1 MAEFVLV
8 ETYVEHSYHDN
19 YLMGVYF
26 DGGVFT
32 DNDDDNYSLEL
43 VYKVNNDECDE
54 MIFKDTEEN
63 KFFHVYYSE
72 DEKGKSVRFISDEH
86 NFVDC
91 FEVIPKTKTIVVFE
105 EVE

>member
-1 MAEFVLV
+1 MMKKYPV
-8 ETYVEHSYHDN
+8 EILEE
-19 YLMGVYF
+19 LCF

-54 MIFKDTEEN
+54 MVFKDTEEN

-86 NFVDC
+86 NCVDC

-105 EVE
+105 EPE

>member
-1 MAEFVLV
+1 MNCVMMKKYPV
-8 ETYVEHSYHDN
+8 EILEE
-19 YLMGVYF
+19 LCF

-72 DEKGKSVRFISDEH
+72 EWCLKNLN
-86 NFVDC
+86 NFLNC
-91 FEVIPKTKTIVVFE
+91 AIMCI
-105 EVE
+105 

>member
-1 MAEFVLV
+1 MNCVMMKKYPV
-8 ETYVEHSYHDN
+8 EILEE
-19 YLMGVYF
+19 LCF

-43 VYKVNNDECDE
+43 VYKVNN
-54 MIFKDTEEN
+54 
-63 KFFHVYYSE
+63 
-72 DEKGKSVRFISDEH
+72 SDEH

-91 FEVIPKTKTIVVFE
+91 FEVIPKIKTIVVFE

>member
-1 MAEFVLV
+1 MNCVMMKKYPV
-8 ETYVEHSYHDN
+8 EILEE
-19 YLMGVYF
+19 LCF
-26 DGGVFT
+26 DGGVFI

-54 MIFKDTEEN
+54 MVFKDTEEN
-63 KFFHVYYSE
+63 KFFHAYYSE

-91 FEVIPKTKTIVVFE
+91 FEVIPKIKTIVVFE